1 MSKAQKKSEWQLNWN
16 MNDLFG
22 FNEDWIQSVCVVE
35 GCDRLGQHLGRYHRN
50 GEIKRRK
57 KCDKHHGFD
66 CGTNGWDYK
75 KYRKPYCENIDG
87 RLGFVCTSKIDDS
100 DWEWQLDAD
109 HINGNPHD
117 HREENIQTLCKCCH
131 PMKSKQYKDYST
143 PGRNSEV
150 EC

>member
-22 FNEDWIQSVCVVE
+22 FNEDWIQAVCEVD

-66 CGTNGWDYK
+66 CGTNGWNYK
-75 KYRKPYCENIDG
+75 KYRKTYCENIDG
-87 RLGFVCTSKIDDS
+87 RLGFVCTSEIVDP
-100 DWEWQLDAD
+100 EWQLDAD

-143 PGRNSEV
+143 PGRTSEV

>member
-22 FNEDWIQSVCVVE
+22 FNEDWIQAVCEVD
-35 GCDRLGQHLGRYHRN
+35 GCDSLGQHLGRYHRN
-50 GEIKRRK
+50 GEVKRRK
-57 KCDKHHGFD
+57 KCQKHHGFD
-66 CGTNGWDYK
+66 CGTNGWNYK
-75 KYRKPYCENIDG
+75 KYRKTYCENIDG
-87 RLGFVCTSKIDDS
+87 RLGFVCTSEIVDP
-100 DWEWQLDAD
+100 EWQLDAD

-131 PMKSKQYKDYST
+131 PIKSKQHKDYLT
-143 PGRNSEV
+143 PGRTSEV